1 MPLIR
6 CTYWRAVQEFG
17 SEPVAVSDVEALT
30 LIEKRWAVPVTED
43 DLAALKKS
51 ELMDLAEQAGVEL
64 PKRDAKG
71 HFVKALSESSDVD

>member
-17 SEPVAVSDVEALT
+17 GDPVAVSDVEALT

-51 ELMDLAEQAGVEL
+51 DLVDLADQAGIDV